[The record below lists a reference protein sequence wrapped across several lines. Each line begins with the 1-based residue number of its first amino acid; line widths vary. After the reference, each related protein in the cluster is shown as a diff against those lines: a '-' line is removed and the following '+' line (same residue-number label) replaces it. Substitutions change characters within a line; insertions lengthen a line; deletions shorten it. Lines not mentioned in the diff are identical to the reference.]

1 VSVTSPFL
9 RFPDVQRVLVADLE
23 TLAGVN
29 HTGTE
34 TPEDLAGALPYIRV
48 LRVGGGSDRLNDYA
62 TVDVDCFAATY
73 TAAEQLAERVRQRL
87 VGPPP
92 PIAVLDRATCEV
104 GPRELPWGDGQI
116 RRFAATFQIAARRH
130 LSV

>member
-1 VSVTSPFL
+1 MTGPFM

-23 TLAGVN
+23 TVAGDG
-29 HTGTE
+29 HTGIE
-34 TPEDLAGALPYIRV
+34 TPEDLASALPFIRI
-48 LRVGGGSDRLNDYA
+48 RRSGGGSDRLNDFA

-73 TAAEQLAERVRQRL
+73 TEAEQLAERVRQRV

-116 RRFAATFQIAARRH
+116 RRFAATYQIAARRH

>member
-1 VSVTSPFL
+1 MTGPFL

-23 TLAGVN
+23 AVAGVD
-29 HTGTE
+29 HTGIE
-34 TPEDLAGALPYIRV
+34 TPEDLAAALPFIRI
-48 LRVGGGSDRLNDYA
+48 RRSGGGSDRLNDFA
-62 TVDVDCFAATY
+62 TVDVDCFATTY
-73 TAAEQLAERVRQRL
+73 TEAEQLAERVRQRV

-116 RRFAATFQIAARRH
+116 RRFAATYQIAARRR